1 VRRLDLTPRADWQ
14 AKADAVGFVYHHTDG
29 QAYWDESAAYAF
41 TLAQIEDDLEPAA
54 ADLHE
59 LCLDL
64 VDEVAGSEAL
74 MTRLAIPAEHQDFV
88 AASWRAKA
96 PSLYGRFDFGYDG
109 VSKPKLYEYNADT
122 PTSVFEAATF
132 QWLWLEELL
141 ASGALP
147 AGTDQFNSLFEALR
161 DRFKTL
167 FPTGGFVHFA
177 SDASAIEDRQTV
189 RFLEDL
195 ALQAGLDPKFVAI
208 DAIGVNGEGQFVDS
222 EGFIVQAAFK
232 LYPWEFMLR
241 EPYAAHLKTA
251 GVRWLEPAW
260 KAILS
265 NKGILPLLWERHP
278 GHPNLLEAYFEDDPR
293 ASALGPRHV
302 RKPLFSREGANIEVV
317 GGDEPVLDQGY
328 GQEGAVL
335 QAYHPPADFGGKR
348 PVIGAWIVGNA
359 PAGIGVREDD
369 SVITKNLARFVPHII
384 EAA

>member
-1 VRRLDLTPRADWQ
+1 MRRLQLTPRSDWQ
-14 AKADAVGFVYHHTDG
+14 AKADAVGFVYHHTEG

-41 TLAQIEDDLEPAA
+41 TLDQVELDLEPAA
-54 ADLHE
+54 AELHD

-64 VDEVAGSEAL
+64 VDEVAGSQEL
-74 MTRLAIPAEHQDFV
+74 MEKLAIPAEHRDFV

-109 VSKPKLYEYNADT
+109 KAKPKLYEYNADT

-141 ASGALP
+141 ANGALK

-167 FPTGGFVHFA
+167 FPRGGFVHFA
-177 SDASAIEDRQTV
+177 SDEDAVEDRQTV

-195 ALQAGLDPKFVAI
+195 AIQAGLDPKFVAM
-208 DAIGVNGEGQFVDS
+208 DNIGVNAEGQFVDL
-222 EGFIVQAAFK
+222 EGFVLQAAFK

-241 EPYAAHLKTA
+241 EPYAANLATA
-251 GVRWLEPAW
+251 GVRWLEPPW

-265 NKGILPLLWERHP
+265 NKGILPLLWERHK
-278 GHPNLLEAYFEDDPR
+278 GHPNLLEAYFEGDPA
-293 ASALGPRHV
+293 ASALGGRFV
-302 RKPLFSREGANIEVV
+302 RKPLFSREGANVEIV

-328 GQEGAVL
+328 GAEGAIV
-335 QAYHPPADFGGKR
+335 QAYHPPPDFDGKR
-348 PVIGAWIVGNA
+348 PVVGAWMVGNA
-359 PAGIGVREDD
+359 PAGIGIREDD
-369 SVITKNLARFVPHII
+369 SVVTKNLARFVPHVI
-384 EAA
+384 EG

>member
-1 VRRLDLTPRADWQ
+1 
-14 AKADAVGFVYHHTDG
+14 
-29 QAYWDESAAYAF
+29 
-41 TLAQIEDDLEPAA
+41 
-54 ADLHE
+54 
-59 LCLDL
+59 
-64 VDEVAGSEAL
+64 
-74 MTRLAIPAEHQDFV
+74 
-88 AASWRAKA
+88 
-96 PSLYGRFDFGYDG
+96 
-109 VSKPKLYEYNADT
+109 
-122 PTSVFEAATF
+122 
-132 QWLWLEELL
+132 
-141 ASGALP
+141 
-147 AGTDQFNSLFEALR
+147 
-161 DRFKTL
+161 
-167 FPTGGFVHFA
+167 
-177 SDASAIEDRQTV
+177 
-189 RFLEDL
+189 
-195 ALQAGLDPKFVAI
+195 VAI
-208 DAIGVNGEGQFVDS
+208 DAIGVNGEGAS
-222 EGFIVQAAFK
+222 STPRAIELQAAFK

-328 GQEGAVL
+328 GEEGAVL

-348 PVIGAWIVGNA
+348 PVIGAWIVGNE

-384 EAA
+384 EAVVNP